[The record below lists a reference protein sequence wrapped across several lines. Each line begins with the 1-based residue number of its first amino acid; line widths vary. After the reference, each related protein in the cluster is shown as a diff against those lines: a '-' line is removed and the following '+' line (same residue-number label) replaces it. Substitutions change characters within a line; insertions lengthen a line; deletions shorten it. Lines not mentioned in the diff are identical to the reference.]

1 MSTRHVQGSVVRLLG
16 SASIALLGACAGGP
30 PVPDWQSNAKSA
42 IDHAVAAHLSG
53 DSALE
58 AQEFES
64 ARVQVARTGRPDLA
78 ARVELIRCA
87 AHVASLMFEP
97 CVGFEAVRSDAA
109 APELA
114 YAAYLAARGLL
125 RGDIERLPPEQRNAA
140 AAIAGGSASLASVQG
155 IADPLSRLIAV
166 AVLFEAGK
174 ASPEMIALAVDTA
187 SAQGWRRP
195 LLAWLNVQALRAQS
209 AGAADEAQRLQRRID
224 LVQDGK

>member
-1 MSTRHVQGSVVRLLG
+1 MSKRTRGSVVRLLG
-16 SASIALLGACAGGP
+16 SASIGVLSACSGGP

-42 IDHAVAAHLSG
+42 IDHVVAAHLSG
-53 DSALE
+53 ESALE
-58 AQEFES
+58 AREFES
-64 ARVQVARTGRPDLA
+64 ARSQVARTGRPDLV

-87 AHVASLMFEP
+87 AHVASLMFGP
-97 CVGFEAVRSDAA
+97 CAGFEALRSDAA

-114 YAAYLAARGLL
+114 YAAYLAARELP

-155 IADPLSRLIAV
+155 IADPLARLIAV

-195 LLAWLNVQALRAQS
+195 LLAWLKVQALRAQG
-209 AGAADEAQRLQRRID
+209 AGAADEALRLQRRIE
-224 LVQDGK
+224 LVQDDR